1 MSEKGIELERLKVVV
16 EADSSKYKKEMK
28 GLRNEVK
35 EDTKELDK
43 QNDSLKKSM
52 NEQSSAVRKV
62 REQMDKFYGKT
73 MKAFKLQN
81 SVGAMK
87 QIANPLSKLKGMKQ
101 FENPLKKVLGESG
114 MEQFQNPLTKVFGSQ
129 KELEKNIASTE
140 RQMQKLISRR
150 DELESTGGDIEMTSE
165 FKDLS
170 KAAEQAE
177 KKLNSLIEKKERLA
191 ATGGLTTK
199 NQRTLNYDIAQAENE
214 LKFAKAAIDDM
225 PTSERYQNTAKWQK
239 LNREIGK
246 CRTELAQYHAQEQ
259 KVGKG
264 SGIGRISK
272 SFSSLYTGLKKITPA
287 IKKVSGAF
295 AALIQK
301 FKNSIP
307 IINRTK
313 NSMGGFGGLGG
324 MFRTIGMTARF
335 MFASFLIQGVLGQAK
350 EGLKNLAQYSNQYGT
365 QFNSSVSMMYSA
377 LKQLQNA
384 LATAFAPIVNVV
396 APYITTLINYLTMG
410 ANALAQFF
418 SALTG
423 SKTWTRAT
431 YNTQN
436 YADSLESAAGSAKK
450 LKNELYGFDEITK
463 QSDDDSGSGGSG
475 GGGGGVSPGDMFTE
489 EAVNNQ
495 FSDFANMVKEAWAK
509 ADFTEIGEIV
519 GNKLNDALG
528 NIKWDKIKKTTEKI
542 AKSVATFLNG
552 FISATD
558 WNLVGGTIAEGINTA
573 VLGAYTFF
581 STFDWHQLGNSI
593 ADTLNGIIW
602 TTDFN
607 MLGATLAEKLK
618 SGIGTW
624 YGFVTTFDFSGLGQ
638 KLGDSINGFFSDL
651 GKVNSDT
658 GLTGWQEL
666 GNSFSGS
673 ISGIAKSI
681 TRALKT
687 VKWEEVGQAI
697 ADFITGID
705 WGEIIWDFGEMVS
718 SLGDGIIDSMI
729 GLGKG
734 LTSSIIEKLT
744 GKKLSDEQL
753 NELPVA
759 ATTTLTALPQIG
771 ANTLKSLSQAG
782 LNNLSV
788 ASQAGMNTLMVLPQ
802 IGISGILRVDE
813 EKSKKN
819 IDSSSKKL
827 NVYTNKNPLKT
838 PIKASTTGKEL
849 NESTQQQFGL
859 VPLVTGIVAS
869 NTGADVRK
877 IAQNDFGKS
886 PLSTNMVSS
895 NTGRDVWSKAQK
907 LFSSELFSTKMISS
921 NTGKDVYNIAQNQFK
936 SSSFSTL
943 MSTLNN
949 GFDLKNTAQAQFG
962 ASALYTGISATSG
975 AELFNRTENE
985 WNSTRRNVELRVNP
999 VVGAATG
1006 AVAALL
1012 NLKAEGG
1019 VYANG
1024 RWQPVTAYANGGT
1037 PNTGQ
1042 LFVAREA
1049 GPELVG
1055 TIGGNTAVMNNN
1067 QIVASVAAG
1076 VSGAVYNAVV
1086 AAMAKVGG
1094 SSPEFNIYVGGKK
1107 ITDVVIEEVNKRTKA
1122 TGTSPLLV

>member
-87 QIANPLSKLKGMKQ
+87 QISNPLSKLKGMKQ

-114 MEQFQNPLTKVFGSQ
+114 MEQFQNPLTKAFGSQ

-165 FKDLS
+165 FKDLTR
-170 KAAEQAE
+170 AAEQAE

-225 PTSERYQNTAKWQK
+225 PTSERYQNTEKWQK

-272 SFSSLYTGLKKITPA
+272 SFSSLYAGLKKVTPA

-324 MFRTIGMTARF
+324 MFKTIGMTARF

-365 QFNSSVSMMYSA
+365 QFNSSVNMMYSA

-495 FSDFANMVKEAWAK
+495 FSDFANMVKEAWEK

-519 GNKLNDALG
+519 GNKLNDALS
-528 NIKWDKIKKTTEKI
+528 NIKWDKIKKTTKKI

-552 FISATD
+552 FINATD

-638 KLGDSINGFFSDL
+638 KLGDSINGFFSDM
-651 GKVNSDT
+651 GKVNSYT

-673 ISGIAKSI
+673 ISGITKSI

-687 VKWEEVGQAI
+687 VKWEEVGQSI
-697 ADFITGID
+697 AEFISSID
-705 WGEIIWDFGEMVS
+705 WGDIGWNLIELSESFIGSFVDTVAGIVGVDPIGDEIIAIFEEAFPNPS
-718 SLGDGIIDSMI
+718 SRSELKND
-729 GLGKG
+729 
-734 LTSSIIEKLT
+734 TSSNRFSKDDINYIKGPGGRESSGGSRKISILTDSDIKNAKSAISNFKKTLEKQWGKLNLPVGNKFET
-744 GKKLSDEQL
+744 LAKDVSDWYSKVKEWWGDKSLSIKNKFETLASTVAGWFSKVKGWWGDKKLSISNKFETL
-753 NELPVA
+753 ASHVSGWYSNVKSWWGSKTLPISNNLETNNGTVA
-759 ATTTLTALPQIG
+759 G
-771 ANTLKSLSQAG
+771 WANTIANLW
-782 LNNLSV
+782 NNNKPNLGTNASV
-788 ASQAGMNTLMVLPQ
+788 TNASA
-802 IGISGILRVDE
+802 
-813 EKSKKN
+813 
-819 IDSSSKKL
+819 
-827 NVYTNKNPLKT
+827 
-838 PIKASTTGKEL
+838 
-849 NESTQQQFGL
+849 
-859 VPLVTGIVAS
+859 
-869 NTGADVRK
+869 
-877 IAQNDFGKS
+877 
-886 PLSTNMVSS
+886 
-895 NTGRDVWSKAQK
+895 
-907 LFSSELFSTKMISS
+907 LFSS
-921 NTGKDVYNIAQNQFK
+921 VQNV
-936 SSSFSTL
+936 
-943 MSTLNN
+943 
-949 GFDLKNTAQAQFG
+949 
-962 ASALYTGISATSG
+962 
-975 AELFNRTENE
+975 
-985 WNSTRRNVELRVNP
+985 WNSTRRDVELRVNP

-1012 NLKAEGG
+1012 NLRAEGG

-1024 RWQPVTAYANGGT
+1024 RWQPVTAYASGGT

-1086 AAMAKVGG
+1086 AAMSKAGG
-1094 SSPEFNIYVGGKK
+1094 GSPEFNIYVGGKK